1 MISET
6 LELSNSLAEALS
18 ALAQRVQRSMVLIHN
33 GRMGAGGGVIWER
46 DGIILTN
53 NHVVPHE
60 RARVILTDGSELP
73 ARVQARDPEIDLA
86 LLRVDATDLPTALIA
101 DSRNVSIGELALAIG
116 HPWGQRNFVTVGVV
130 SGVGKAQ
137 TRGSRGSIDIIRTDA
152 DLAPGNSGG
161 PLVNAAGAVIGI
173 NTMIVGGDLG
183 VAIPSHEA
191 TMFVQRELVK
201 IPEREYFM

>member
-1 MISET
+1 MITRT

-18 ALAQRVQRSMVLIHN
+18 DLTQRVQRSMVLIHN
-33 GRMGAGGGVIWER
+33 GQMGAGGGVIWER
-46 DGIILTN
+46 DGMILTN

-60 RARVILTDGSELP
+60 HAKVILPDGSELT

-86 LLRVDATDLPTALIA
+86 LLHVDAFDLPAALIA

-130 SGVGKAQ
+130 SGLGKAQ
-137 TRGSRGSIDIIRTDA
+137 TRGQRGSIDIIRTDA

-173 NTMIVGGDLG
+173 NTMVVGGDLG

-191 TMFVQRELVK
+191 SLFVRSVQEALQKELG
-201 IPEREYFM
+201 

>member
-1 MISET
+1 MITRT

-18 ALAQRVQRSMVLIHN
+18 DLTQRVQRSMVLIHN
-33 GRMGAGGGVIWER
+33 GQMGAGGGVIWER
-46 DGIILTN
+46 DGMILTN

-60 RARVILTDGSELP
+60 HAKVILPDGSELP

-86 LLRVDATDLPTALIA
+86 LLHVDAFDLPAALIA

-130 SGVGKAQ
+130 SGLGKAQ
-137 TRGSRGSIDIIRTDA
+137 TRGQRGSIDIIRTDA

-173 NTMIVGGDLG
+173 NTMVVGGDLG

-191 TMFVQRELVK
+191 SLFVRSVQEALQKEMV
-201 IPEREYFM
+201 